1 MVYLILP
8 TWRMLSSGVC
18 NLSGKCAYSTL
29 AVISSDSTANNLRS
43 VCASSNQ
50 SVLFYPNGGQIPSI
64 RQGHCNW
71 QDFTLFAT
79 VKLFEAHTC
88 FSLASVGGL
97 GIPARKSRPLPQ
109 SMPAPLPPIMLR
121 LWENKRQKKT
131 KIHGVAPEFDSWGV
145 SLADFHIARGNFHL
159 PHECL

>member
-79 VKLFEAHTC
+79 IKLFEARTC

-97 GIPARKSRPLPQ
+97 GIPARKSGPLPQ
-109 SMPAPLPPIMLR
+109 SMPAPLPPHNVKAVR
-121 LWENKRQKKT
+121 KQKT
-131 KIHGVAPEFDSWGV
+131 KKNKDSW
-145 SLADFHIARGNFHL
+145 SSTRI
-159 PHECL
+159 